1 MPRKRS
7 SKANVSNKPVI
18 KLNPADEIVCIKNI
32 NDCEIVYDDHDTTN
46 NNKIIDLTKH
56 NNSGAVHNVLEIQDE
71 IVNVVMTPNRDDI
84 VCISSDDDENDQNL
98 DNEYLVEMNNDKKRV
113 EFHTISRRKKHHFGF
128 SEFEFIHDTKLLDKY
143 FIQKKLPTIIK
154 KRKRDYETV
163 MVDENISFKGN
174 FMEEVNSEYF
184 EFENETEEENC
195 LDLTNHK
202 VFLVKTR
209 NNNEDA
215 DCKDIKDHSE
225 EETLESS
232 TAAELKEGIKRDKQI
247 LQDSDPEPEEVLVT
261 SSENLEKLLGIAFNE
276 LEVRK

>member
-18 KLNPADEIVCIKNI
+18 KLNPADEIVCIRNI

-143 FIQKKLPTIIK
+143 FIQKKLPTVIK

-163 MVDENISFKGN
+163 MVDENISFNPNQLPPKMGQ
-174 FMEEVNSEYF
+174 
-184 EFENETEEENC
+184 
-195 LDLTNHK
+195 K
-202 VFLVKTR
+202 
-209 NNNEDA
+209 
-215 DCKDIKDHSE
+215 
-225 EETLESS
+225 
-232 TAAELKEGIKRDKQI
+232 
-247 LQDSDPEPEEVLVT
+247 
-261 SSENLEKLLGIAFNE
+261 
-276 LEVRK
+276 